1 MHDTRE
7 VHSALRCCEL
17 CESWREAQLGAIAGS
32 PPTALKRFRHTST
45 VPWGPTDVSPLS
57 CPRRAYP
64 PSPLIAATSRQALW
78 VSQSQHVRA
87 GSGRHDT
94 DSEDDNA
101 ESERKSGGAGRAEGG
116 ERRWI
121 PSAGVRTRSARRTKR
136 EKIMT

>member
-64 PSPLIAATSRQALW
+64 PSPLIAATITSSAVGLAKPA
-78 VSQSQHVRA
+78 RA
-87 GSGRHDT
+87 GGIWST
-94 DSEDDNA
+94 
-101 ESERKSGGAGRAEGG
+101 
-116 ERRWI
+116 
-121 PSAGVRTRSARRTKR
+121 
-136 EKIMT
+136 